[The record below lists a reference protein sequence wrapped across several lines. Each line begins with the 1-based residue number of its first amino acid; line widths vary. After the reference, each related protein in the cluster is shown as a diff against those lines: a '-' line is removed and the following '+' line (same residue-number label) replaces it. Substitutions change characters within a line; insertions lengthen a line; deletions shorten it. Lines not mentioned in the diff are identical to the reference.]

1 MQAVINYFKDS
12 VREFNNITWPTR
24 NQAIRISAI
33 VLAFMAVSAVVL
45 GALDQL
51 LTLGFQNL
59 LKISL

>member
-1 MQAVINYFKDS
+1 MQVVINYFKDALQ
-12 VREFNNITWPTR
+12 EFNNITWPTR
-24 NQAIRISAI
+24 NQAIRISII

-59 LKISL
+59 IKISL